1 MQTRA
6 RSTSNTLWD
15 DVREL
20 LEVWDEKNTAL
31 RADVQARLDRLKRE
45 GQSAWRRRVTGDA
58 NKRIRDHVR
67 QTVDEAGERCVCLSL
82 IVLKSHEPSR
92 TSTRLSVCVPLFLL
106 SVELFLFYVS

>member
-67 QTVDEAGERCVCLSL
+67 QTVDEAGERCVCLS
-82 IVLKSHEPSR
+82 H
-92 TSTRLSVCVPLFLL
+92 
-106 SVELFLFYVS
+106 SVEIPRTIEDIHPSIRLRPSLSPIR